1 MKRLLLIAAAVS
13 LGWGT
18 VMAQEAKFDEAA
30 IIKKID
36 KLELNSQNPKKA
48 TKAETW
54 LALGDA
60 YVEAGTVATTGL
72 YRGMDEFTAKI
83 LMQNPQESTET
94 INGVEYVKYS
104 NAYVDVYLK
113 DMMVQFWRVKRT
125 FIDEALEKGVAA
137 YQKAYE
143 LDQKTTEAKVKAG
156 MDKVANFYKETAD
169 NFYTEADYEKA
180 SDMFAAAYELQK
192 RTPLNKIDTICCF
205 NAGYLYALLEKYD
218 LGEQYLAQ
226 AIENGYEANGDSY
239 DFLFL
244 CYYKQ
249 KNYESAEQTLIAGL
263 TKFPQNNTILE
274 HLISLH
280 GEMGKDPNTII
291 PYIERGIETDPNNA
305 ILWNGLGGVYD
316 KLGNNEKAIEAFTK
330 ARELDPEGYET
341 NYNYALLVIR
351 MADAKTDVFNKQSF
365 TSTEERDAAM
375 KEIDAAYEKAIEP
388 LEKALA
394 VNPQD
399 AVTVELLKSV
409 CFRLRDNSPEMMS
422 KFEKYDAMF
431 KSMQQ

>member
-13 LGWGT
+13 LAWGT

-54 LALGDA
+54 LDLGDA
-60 YVEAGTVATTGL
+60 YVEAGTIASAGL
-72 YRGMDEFTAKI
+72 YRGMDEFTTKI
-83 LMQNPQESTET
+83 LMQNPEESTET

-104 NAYVDVYLK
+104 NAYLDVYLK
-113 DMMVQFWRVKRT
+113 DMMVQFWRVKRS
-125 FIDEALEKGVAA
+125 FVDGALEKGVAA

-143 LDQKTTEAKVKAG
+143 LDAKGTEAKVKAG
-156 MDKVANFYKETAD
+156 LEKVANSYKETAD
-169 NFYTEADYEKA
+169 NAYTEADYAKA
-180 SDMFAAAYELQK
+180 SDIFAAAYELQK
-192 RTPLNKIDTICCF
+192 QAPLNKIDTICCF

-218 LGEQYLAQ
+218 LGEQYLVQ
-226 AIENGYEANGDSY
+226 AIENGYKANGDSY

-249 KNYESAEQTLIAGL
+249 KNYESAEQTLLAGL
-263 TKFPQNNTILE
+263 TEFPQNNTILE

-291 PYIERGIETDPNNA
+291 PYIERGIEADPNNA
-305 ILWNGLGGVYD
+305 VLWNGLGGVYD

-351 MADAKTDVFNKQSF
+351 MADAKTDAFNKQSF